1 MACDQTV
8 WFNLEHSL
16 TKRLEWPTGLRRCER
31 IGWFS
36 VRNLLDTRPGLG
48 TQSRF
53 EAPGDLRVETK
64 NNAVINVGVSEAA
77 PSIMAH
83 SYQ

>member
-8 WFNLEHSL
+8 WFNLEHSSL
-16 TKRLEWPTGLRRCER
+16 TKRLEWPRGLRRCER
-31 IGWFS
+31 IGWFP

-64 NNAVINVGVSEAA
+64 NNAVINVGLVRLS
-77 PSIMAH
+77 P
-83 SYQ
+83 Q